1 MERVLVVT
9 PVYSTQENGRQ
20 RLLFD
25 TVNCV
30 LNQSHG
36 NTLYVVVDDGS
47 TDDTSQ
53 LLDRISL
60 SYPIDVLHQGN
71 KGSSEA
77 INAGVRYGV
86 KKYNPDFIAVCHSD
100 DMFFPDSLER
110 RVLASL
116 DTGASLVYSDMV
128 VLDDINHNAE
138 LVGARDY
145 TNGKDLYQGL
155 LWHRYIPYPTL
166 LWGRDLFE
174 SVGGYDPLI
183 TSAEDWDIALRS
195 AKELAR
201 RDHMAAVIH
210 RPTVVYRNHEHNL
223 GRQNILDGTKWRCY
237 KRILSKHFSGLPYYS
252 SIGKEGYLV
261 FRTRLK
267 MFLSEYLPVPA
278 YNFLRFVRNQIKGKP
293 KKRLDYYQVF
303 REVKSSS
310 PNLVTI

>member
-9 PVYSTQENGRQ
+9 PVYSTEENRRQ
-20 RLLFD
+20 RLLLD

-30 LNQSHG
+30 LNQSHED
-36 NTLYVVVDDGS
+36 TFYVVVDDGS

-60 SYPIDVLHQGN
+60 SSSIDVLHQGN
-71 KGSSEA
+71 QGSSEA
-77 INAGVRYGV
+77 INTGVRYGIQ
-86 KKYNPDFIAVCHSD
+86 KYNPDFIAVCHSD

-145 TNGKDLYQGL
+145 TYGKDLYQGL
-155 LWHRYIPYPTL
+155 LWYRYIPYPTL
-166 LWGRDLFE
+166 LWRRDLFE
-174 SVGGYDPLI
+174 YVGGYDPLI

-223 GRQNILDGTKWRCY
+223 GRQNVLNGTKWRCY

-252 SIGKEGYLV
+252 SIGKEGYAV

-267 MFLSEYLPVPA
+267 MFLSEYLPTPIF
-278 YNFLRFVRNQIKGKP
+278 NFLKSARNRMRAKP
-293 KKRLDYYQVF
+293 TKKLDYNQVF
-303 REVKSSS
+303 REVNCSNRS
-310 PNLVTI
+310 IIAF